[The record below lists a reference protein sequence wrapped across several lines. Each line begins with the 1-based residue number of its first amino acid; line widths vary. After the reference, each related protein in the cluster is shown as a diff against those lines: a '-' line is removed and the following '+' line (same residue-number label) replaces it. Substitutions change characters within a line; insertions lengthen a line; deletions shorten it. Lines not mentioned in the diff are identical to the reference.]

1 MKKLF
6 WMLLGAGLAVFLI
19 TRGRALVRRL
29 TPQGIA
35 EQVERKLAKGTP
47 VMLEGRLVHRSYDGK
62 DGVKRYATEIVL
74 SDLKVIDFTMRKEA
88 LKTAV

>member
-6 WMLLGAGLAVFLI
+6 WMALGAALAVFLI

-35 EQVERKLAKGTP
+35 EQVERRGTKAAAGLGDF
-47 VMLEGRLVHRSYDGK
+47 V
-62 DGVKRYATEIVL
+62 ATFKTSMEAREAEL
-74 SDLKVIDFTMRKEA
+74 RRELDIDPS
-88 LKTAV
+88 

>member
-1 MKKLF
+1 MKKIF

-35 EQVERKLAKGTP
+35 EQVERRGNEAAAGF
-47 VMLEGRLVHRSYDGK
+47 GDF
-62 DGVKRYATEIVL
+62 YAT
-74 SDLKVIDFTMRKEA
+74 F
-88 LKTAV
+88 KTASQAREAELRRELDITS

>member
-35 EQVERKLAKGTP
+35 EQVERRGNEAAAGF
-47 VMLEGRLVHRSYDGK
+47 GDF
-62 DGVKRYATEIVL
+62 YAT
-74 SDLKVIDFTMRKEA
+74 F
-88 LKTAV
+88 KTASQAREAELRRELDITS

>member
-6 WMLLGAGLAVFLI
+6 WMVLGAALAVLLI

-35 EQVERKLAKGTP
+35 EQVERRGNEAAAGF
-47 VMLEGRLVHRSYDGK
+47 GDF
-62 DGVKRYATEIVL
+62 YAT
-74 SDLKVIDFTMRKEA
+74 F
-88 LKTAV
+88 KTASRAREAELRRELNIEAT

>member
-35 EQVERKLAKGTP
+35 EQVERRGNEAAAGF
-47 VMLEGRLVHRSYDGK
+47 GDF
-62 DGVKRYATEIVL
+62 YAT
-74 SDLKVIDFTMRKEA
+74 F
-88 LKTAV
+88 KTASQAREAELRRELGITS

>member
-1 MKKLF
+1 MKKHF

-35 EQVERKLAKGTP
+35 EQVERRGNEAAAGF
-47 VMLEGRLVHRSYDGK
+47 GDF
-62 DGVKRYATEIVL
+62 YAT
-74 SDLKVIDFTMRKEA
+74 F
-88 LKTAV
+88 KTASQAREAELRRELGITS